1 MRYSRCMNTKPL
13 TPVLWFCFLFLFSS
27 FSVALADDFKDA
39 LDAFDREDYEA
50 LYKLTLP
57 LAEKGNAKAQYML
70 GGMYSEGLGGVQD
83 YKEAVKWYRLAA
95 EQGDAKAQHQLGVV
109 YHFGRGVPQDYK
121 EAVKWSKIAA
131 EQGLAEA
138 QYNLGLMYYHG
149 EGIPQD
155 YVLAY
160 MWWNLAGSQGQK
172 SAREN
177 RDILEEEMTQEQVAK
192 AQEMARNWKP
202 KK

>member
-1 MRYSRCMNTKPL
+1 MNTRPL
-13 TPVLWFCFLFLFSS
+13 TPVLWFYFLFLFSS
-27 FSVALADDFKDA
+27 SSVAFADDFKDA
-39 LDAFDREDYEA
+39 LDAFDSEDYEA

-70 GGMYSEGLGGVQD
+70 GGMYSEGLGGI
-83 YKEAVKWYRLAA
+83 
-95 EQGDAKAQHQLGVV
+95 
-109 YHFGRGVPQDYK
+109 QDYK

-149 EGIPQD
+149 EGIPRD

-177 RDILEEEMTQEQVAK
+177 RDILEEKMTKQQVVQ
-192 AQEMARNWKP
+192 AQQMARNWKP
-202 KK
+202 KE

>member
-1 MRYSRCMNTKPL
+1 MRYSCCMNTKPL
-13 TPVLWFCFLFLFSS
+13 APVRWFCFLFLFSS
-27 FSVALADDFKDA
+27 SSVVFADDFKDA
-39 LDAFDREDYEA
+39 LDAFDREDYEV

-57 LAEKGNAKAQYML
+57 LAENGNAKAQYML
-70 GGMYSEGLGGVQD
+70 GGMYSEGLGGAQD
-83 YKEAVKWYRLAA
+83 LKEAVKWYRLAA

-109 YHFGRGVPQDYK
+109 YHFGRGVPQDNK

-160 MWWNLAGSQGQK
+160 MWWNLSGSQGQQ

-177 RDILEEEMTQEQVAK
+177 RDILEEEMTQQQVAK
-192 AQEMARNWKP
+192 AQEMARHWKS

>member
-1 MRYSRCMNTKPL
+1 MNTKSL

-27 FSVALADDFKDA
+27 SSVVFADDFKDV
-39 LDAFDREDYEA
+39 LDAFDREDYET

-57 LAEKGNAKAQYML
+57 LAERGNAKAQYML

-83 YKEAVKWYRLAA
+83 LKKAVKWYRLAA

-109 YHFGRGVPQDYK
+109 YHFGRGVPQDHK

-160 MWWNLAGSQGQK
+160 MWWNLSGSQGQK

-177 RDILEEEMTQEQVAK
+177 RDILEEEMTQQQVAK
-192 AQEMARNWKP
+192 AQRLARNWKP
-202 KK
+202 TKK

>member
-1 MRYSRCMNTKPL
+1 MKTKAR
-13 TPVLWFCFLFLFSS
+13 TFLLALIFLLPFSGSSVS
-27 FSVALADDFKDA
+27 FADDFKDA
-39 LDAFDREDYEA
+39 LDALDREDYET
-50 LYKLTLP
+50 LHKLTLP
-57 LAEKGNAKAQYML
+57 LAEKGNAKAQYIL
-70 GGMYSEGLGGVQD
+70 GGMYSEGV
-83 YKEAVKWYRLAA
+83 
-95 EQGDAKAQHQLGVV
+95 
-109 YHFGRGVPQDYK
+109 GVPQDYK
-121 EAVKWSKIAA
+121 EAARWSKIAA

-160 MWWNLAGSQGQK
+160 MWWNLSGSQGQQ

-177 RDILEEEMTQEQVAK
+177 RDILEEEMTQQQVAK
-192 AQEMARNWKP
+192 AQEMARHWKS